1 MSDKLLYQR
10 TQIAIGEKAVR
21 TLQQS
26 TVAIFGVGGVGGA
39 VVEMLSRTGVGHF
52 ILIDFDK
59 FDETNLNRQ
68 ILSSRAHI
76 GKTKVD
82 VAAARIKALNP
93 DAQVTTHKLF
103 FDESHWATVFDDQ
116 QIDFVVD
123 AIDSVPAKCF
133 LLQECLRK
141 KIKVISSMGAGN
153 KLDPAKVHLSD
164 ISKTHACGL
173 AKAVRLRLRKA
184 GFKKGLPVVF
194 STETPFFDK
203 NLAIVEGQKKPLVGS
218 ISYMPNL
225 FGIHISA
232 HVIKQLT
239 QRAK

>member
-10 TQIAIGEKAVR
+10 TRIAIGDDAIKN
-21 TLQQS
+21 LQSS
-26 TVAIFGVGGVGGA
+26 TVAIFGVGGVGGT
-39 VVEMLSRTGVGHF
+39 VVEMLARTGIGTL

-68 ILSSRAHI
+68 ILSSRDKI
-76 GKTKVD
+76 GCVKIE
-82 VAAARIKALNP
+82 VAKERVYAINP
-93 DAQVTTHKLF
+93 DAKVVTHEMF
-103 FDESHWATVFDDQ
+103 FDDSKWDQVFDRNV
-116 QIDFVVD
+116 DFVVD
-123 AIDSVPAKCF
+123 AIDSVPSKCF
-133 LLQECLRK
+133 LLQECLRR

-153 KLDPAKVHLSD
+153 KLDPAKVKLAD

-194 STETPFFDK
+194 STETPYFDK
-203 NLAIVEGQKKPLVGS
+203 TLAVIPEQKKPLVGS

-225 FGIHISA
+225 FGIHIASY
-232 HVIKQLT
+232 VIKQLT
-239 QRAK
+239 KQSK

>member
-1 MSDKLLYQR
+1 MSDNLLYQR
-10 TQIAIGEKAVR
+10 TRIAIGDDSIQK
-21 TLQQS
+21 LQSS

-39 VVEMLSRTGVGHF
+39 VVEMLARTGVGTL

-68 ILSSRAHI
+68 ILSSRDKI
-76 GKTKVD
+76 GKVKIN
-82 VAAARIKALNP
+82 VAKERVEAINP
-93 DAQVTTHKLF
+93 EANVITHEMF
-103 FDESHWATVFDDQ
+103 FDDSKWDQVFDRDV
-116 QIDFVVD
+116 DFVVD
-123 AIDSVPAKCF
+123 AIDSVPSKCF
-133 LLQECLRK
+133 LLQECLRR

-153 KLDPAKVHLSD
+153 KLDPSKVKLAD

-194 STETPFFDK
+194 STETPYFDK
-203 NLAIVEGQKKPLVGS
+203 DLAIIPEQKKPLVGS

-225 FGIHISA
+225 FGIHIAS
-232 HVIKQLT
+232 HVIKELT
-239 QRAK
+239 KQSK